1 MLINFFVWFI
11 EYGFSFLLANIFDG
25 LEQERMFY
33 CIYFLVPIILL
44 TIRVVALIIQIELI
58 SNLLGEEADHGVNG
72 IVTCVIALNILKNVI
87 VLIVVTWVITKI
99 FYTDFFV
106 AFQII
111 TFGQCL
117 CSTEQED

>member
-11 EYGFSFLLANIFDG
+11 EYGFSFLLANIFGG
-25 LEQERMFY
+25 LEQGRMFY
-33 CIYFLVPIILL
+33 YIYFLVPIILL
-44 TIRVVALIIQIELI
+44 TIRVVSLTIQIEQK
-58 SNLLGEEADHGVNG
+58 SNLLGKEVDHCTNG
-72 IVTCVIALNILKNVI
+72 KYTYIIALNVLKNVV

-99 FYTDFFV
+99 FYIDFFV

-111 TFGQCL
+111 TFGRCL

>member
-11 EYGFSFLLANIFDG
+11 EYGFSFLLANIFGG
-25 LEQERMFY
+25 LEQGKMFY
-33 CIYFLVPIILL
+33 CIYFLVPIIPL
-44 TIRVVALIIQIELI
+44 TIRVVSLTIQIEQM
-58 SNLLGEEADHGVNG
+58 SNLLGKEANHRVNG
-72 IVTCVIALNILKNVI
+72 RVTCIIALNVLKDVV

-99 FYTDFFV
+99 FYIDFFV